1 MLFLLA
7 TLLAAVAACVQGTI
21 GFGLALTSAPLLALI
36 DPAFVPGPLLVASA
50 PLAVAA
56 LLREREHADVR
67 GVAAAF
73 VGRVPG
79 TVVGALAVVAL
90 PVLVL
95 HVAIGLMVLL
105 AVAVSLWAPS
115 FHPTTGVLVSA
126 GVVSG
131 VTGTVAAIGGPP
143 IALVYQHASGPRM
156 RATMAL
162 YFTLGTVLSI
172 TALWLAG
179 AFGRHELVLSAVLV
193 PGTVIGFIASGPA
206 RRLVDGGRLRG
217 LVLVAAT
224 LSALVLLGSALL

>member
-1 MLFLLA
+1 
-7 TLLAAVAACVQGTI
+7 
-21 GFGLALTSAPLLALI
+21 
-36 DPAFVPGPLLVASA
+36 
-50 PLAVAA
+50 
-56 LLREREHADVR
+56 
-67 GVAAAF
+67 
-73 VGRVPG
+73 
-79 TVVGALAVVAL
+79 
-90 PVLVL
+90 
-95 HVAIGLMVLL
+95 
-105 AVAVSLWAPS
+105 
-115 FHPTTGVLVSA
+115 
-126 GVVSG
+126 
-131 VTGTVAAIGGPP
+131 
-143 IALVYQHASGPRM
+143 M